1 MNTHQIY
8 FALVVYA
15 ILIFTAFFMSK
26 LVKFN
31 HQSNRFES
39 LDGFRGILA
48 ISVFIHHVAIW
59 KQYIETEEWNS
70 PQEVFYH
77 HLGGTSVSFFFMI
90 TSFLFVNKLIRDS
103 EKGDFDAKAFFVSR
117 FFRIVPLYY
126 FSVLMILIFTLV
138 ATHFEIVSTYKDFIV
153 IGFHWVTFNIFNK
166 IPFNHFFDSN
176 IVNSSV
182 EWSLSYEWLFYFTI
196 PLLSLFFVKSFQKKL
211 ILGIIS
217 ISFILLFLFYHHVL
231 LLPMLS
237 FLGGAISPFVL
248 NYFPNI
254 TKKVSTNKLISLSII
269 ILMIYLLN
277 SERKLVNFVITTYIF
292 TMIALGNNIFGIL
305 KSTTLKFLG
314 EISYSTYLLHGII
327 LFVGLYLIV
336 GIENLKK
343 YTDSQYCLTIFAI
356 SPFVIIVSTITYK
369 FIEAPFINFGK
380 QKIRN
385 SKK

>member
-26 LVKFN
+26 LVKIN

-48 ISVFIHHVAIW
+48 ISVFIHHAAIW
-59 KQYIETEEWNS
+59 KQYIETKEWNS

-90 TSFLFVNKLIRDS
+90 TSFLFINKLIKDS
-103 EKGDFDAKAFFVSR
+103 EKGDFDAKAFFISR

-126 FSVLMILIFTLV
+126 FSVLMILVFTLA
-138 ATHFEIVSTYKDFIV
+138 ATHFEIFSTYKDFI
-153 IGFHWVTFNIFNK
+153 ITGFHWATFNIFNK
-166 IPFNHFFDSN
+166 IPFNQFFDSN
-176 IVNSSV
+176 IVNASV
-182 EWSLSYEWLFYFTI
+182 EWSLSYEWFFYFTI
-196 PLLSLFFVKSFQKKL
+196 PLFSIFFLKSKVKKIKYS
-211 ILGIIS
+211 IIS
-217 ISFILLFLFYHHVL
+217 ISFVLLFVIFHKVL

-237 FLGGAISPFVL
+237 FLGGAISPFIL
-248 NYFPNI
+248 KYSPNI
-254 TKKVSTNKLISLSII
+254 TKKISTNKLISLSII

-277 SERKLVNFVITTYIF
+277 SERKAVNFVLTTYIF
-292 TMIALGNNIFGIL
+292 TMIALGNNVFGVL

-327 LFVGLYLIV
+327 LFVGLYLII
-336 GIENLKK
+336 GIENLTK
-343 YTDSQYCLTIFAI
+343 YTDSKYCLAIFAI

-369 FIEAPFINFGK
+369 FIEVPFINYGK
-380 QKIRN
+380 QKIIN